1 VDTLSHEDY
10 RKPEAP
16 PFAPKIRFKK
26 DDSKYRLVISPTES
40 VPVKLNTCISK
51 LMQINRATNGGWTRR
66 SGRRDYAS
74 ARRQVVQA
82 LIASCT
88 FDELQNIA
96 ANEPV
101 FAYDAEGKPVLNADG
116 THSTVLQSVTHERKV
131 TRQYLTVEQASFICK
146 EAEEFQKKAA
156 EKSKI
161 FLETAVKVTNAVKT
175 TLDSQD
181 GYLVQG
187 KTKRYFVNEK
197 TNAVH
202 NYDTKAYV
210 CIVEQGHQ
218 IQLGYDALAAR
229 LYALKNDS
237 VMTQKIVTLANA

>member
-1 VDTLSHEDY
+1 
-10 RKPEAP
+10 
-16 PFAPKIRFKK
+16 
-26 DDSKYRLVISPTES
+26 
-40 VPVKLNTCISK
+40 
-51 LMQINRATNGGWTRR
+51 
-66 SGRRDYAS
+66 
-74 ARRQVVQA
+74 
-82 LIASCT
+82 
-88 FDELQNIA
+88 
-96 ANEPV
+96 
-101 FAYDAEGKPVLNADG
+101 LNADG
-116 THSTVLQSVTHERKV
+116 THATVIQSVTRERKV
-131 TRQYLTVEQASFICK
+131 TRQYLTIEQASFICK
-146 EAEEFQKKAA
+146 EAEEFQKKAL

-237 VMTQKIVTLANA
+237 VMTQKIGTLANA